1 MNLIGKFDPKVFK
14 YLSSAEKYKFLSKDI
29 QNEVLQCISHSVLRD
44 LIDRVR
50 KESIGKTKEPFYSI
64 IVDETSDINRCE
76 QVSFCVRFCNN
87 KMESEEVFLGFHQT
101 DRTDSET
108 LLNLVKSSLL
118 SLGLSFYGVRGQ
130 AYDGASNMA
139 GRHNGLQAKILAE
152 NRKALYLYCFG
163 HQLNLVVQDSVNS
176 IPEVALALGRMN
188 SVVHFLKNSP
198 KRLDRFKDIVS
209 QIEAGEF
216 QRINHMVRPLCPT
229 RWVMRLP
236 AVDSFLE
243 HYDPILDF
251 LEILK
256 NDTTEPTDNRA
267 MADNLLQ
274 NLETF
279 QMYFCLRVVQKL
291 LQVVHPIHKMCQGRK
306 ATAGD
311 VKLWVNSLSLS
322 LFAEGNNPANAN
334 ALYDAVK
341 IVTLETLHLNLP
353 ALPRAKRA
361 GGARGN
367 PSAGDPVTEEHI
379 KKFYEGI
386 YTSVMN
392 SGARALTERYSRQD
406 LEMVELLRCA
416 LEDESMN
423 EKNLTTLANFYE
435 GDVSLDNLRFERN
448 MWFGRC
454 HQEDAQSTINTLRKK
469 LVDEEVLKL
478 MIPNMHI
485 LCLIYLCLSVS
496 TCEAERSFSMLRRV
510 HTYLRCSQTQQRLN
524 HFAVLSAHKDVVR
537 TLELDAIMDEFVN
550 KTVQRQNM
558 FGPNI

>member
-1 MNLIGKFDPKVFK
+1 
-14 YLSSAEKYKFLSKDI
+14 
-29 QNEVLQCISHSVLRD
+29 
-44 LIDRVR
+44 
-50 KESIGKTKEPFYSI
+50 
-64 IVDETSDINRCE
+64 
-76 QVSFCVRFCNN
+76 
-87 KMESEEVFLGFHQT
+87 
-101 DRTDSET
+101 
-108 LLNLVKSSLL
+108 
-118 SLGLSFYGVRGQ
+118 
-130 AYDGASNMA
+130 
-139 GRHNGLQAKILAE
+139 
-152 NRKALYLYCFG
+152 
-163 HQLNLVVQDSVNS
+163 
-176 IPEVALALGRMN
+176 
-188 SVVHFLKNSP
+188 
-198 KRLDRFKDIVS
+198 
-209 QIEAGEF
+209 
-216 QRINHMVRPLCPT
+216 
-229 RWVMRLP
+229 
-236 AVDSFLE
+236 
-243 HYDPILDF
+243 
-251 LEILK
+251 
-256 NDTTEPTDNRA
+256 

-291 LQVVHPIHKMCQGRK
+291 LQVVHPIHKMCQGWR

-341 IVTLETLHLNLP
+341 IVTLETLQLNLP

-367 PSAGDPVTEEHI
+367 SSAGDPVTEEHN

-416 LEDESMN
+416 VEDESMN

-454 HQEDAQSTINTLRKK
+454 HQEDAQSTISTLRKK

-478 MIPNMHI
+478 MIPNMLI
-485 LCLIYLCLSVS
+485 LCLIYLCLPVS
-496 TCEAERSFSMLRRV
+496 T
-510 HTYLRCSQTQQRLN
+510 
-524 HFAVLSAHKDVVR
+524 
-537 TLELDAIMDEFVN
+537 
-550 KTVQRQNM
+550 
-558 FGPNI
+558 